1 MTLARI
7 EEENGWIDEWMVEIP
22 KIMMFVESPQ
32 RIAVIFCLRCGH
44 HCRHARREYLIVE
57 FQVRESALVD

>member
-1 MTLARI
+1 
-7 EEENGWIDEWMVEIP
+7 
-22 KIMMFVESPQ
+22 MMFIESPQ

-44 HCRHARREYLIVE
+44 HCRHARQEYLIVE